1 MPGGGLNRRP
11 NRMPDHPDSDE
22 HQPLPLDRRGFLK
35 WGAVAG
41 GSALGG
47 FGKCRTHPG
56 GPSLPWDIEEPGVPA
71 PGPSPLIDGERI
83 PAACWHNCGGQRCLL
98 LAYVVDGEV
107 LAVKTDDTHP
117 DTAHTPQMRACA
129 RGRAQQG
136 QVFGPG
142 RLRYPMKRRNWEA
155 GGGRRELRG
164 EDEWQR
170 ISWDEA
176 LDLTAAAAGF
186 QTRRIPRC

>member
-1 MPGGGLNRRP
+1 MAGGRLNQGP
-11 NRMPDHPDSDE
+11 IRMPDHPDPDE
-22 HQPLPLDRRGFLK
+22 NQPFRLDRRGFLK

-47 FGKCRTHPG
+47 LGSGLTLPN
-56 GPSLPWDIEEPGVPA
+56 GPRLPWDIEEPGVPA
-71 PGPSPLIDGERI
+71 PGPPPLAGGEWI
-83 PAACWHNCGGQRCLL
+83 PAPCWHNCGGQRCLL

-129 RGRAQQG
+129 RGRSQQG

-142 RLRYPMKRRNWEA
+142 RLRYPMKRRNWEP

-164 EDEWQR
+164 VDEWER

-176 LDLTAAAAGF
+176 LDLSLIHISEP
-186 QTRRIPRC
+186 TRR